1 MNVDGKVVFCQIRWR
16 TRNLCNG
23 VFLEVGRKQNT
34 GMMLCEE
41 DVLQPHMDGDVG
53 MWSELEM
60 RSGRPR
66 KKRDAAARMLWWRS
80 WSGSTEVSM
89 NKLCIAVRLSNC

>member
-66 KKRDAAARMLWWRS
+66 KKGMQRRECCGGGLGLDLPRS
-80 WSGSTEVSM
+80 
-89 NKLCIAVRLSNC
+89 A